1 MKNIFLILILYL
13 FSYIN
18 YAQGKP
24 FTLEDYVIKVRAI
37 KSDFNKVLC
46 SDTTNS
52 KQIGFVAEFEVVN
65 NVDIKRFGNRIYA
78 MDICSNYPGDG
89 VFDPDKIW
97 DLKISEQK
105 YYLIE
110 IKIVNEELLNKN
122 VGSKK
127 YWIRDLSRKFMLYC
141 EPVGKKDK

>member
-1 MKNIFLILILYL
+1 MKNIFLALTLSL

-18 YAQGKP
+18 YAQDKP
-24 FTLEDYVIKVRAI
+24 FILEDYSIKVKAI

-52 KQIGFVAEFEVVN
+52 KRIGFVAEFEVIN
-65 NVDIKRFGNRIYA
+65 DDDIKRFGNKIYA
-78 MDICSNYPGDG
+78 MDICHDYPQDG
-89 VFDPDKIW
+89 VFNPDKIW

-105 YYLIE
+105 YYLFE

-122 VGSKK
+122 VGGKK
-127 YWIRDLSRKFMLYC
+127 YWIRNLSRKFMLYC
-141 EPVGKKDK
+141 GPARKKR